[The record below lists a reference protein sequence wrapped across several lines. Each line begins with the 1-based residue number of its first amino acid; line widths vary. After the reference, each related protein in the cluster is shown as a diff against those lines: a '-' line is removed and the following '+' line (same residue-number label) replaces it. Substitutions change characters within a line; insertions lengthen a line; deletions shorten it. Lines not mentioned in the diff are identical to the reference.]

1 MRKHLFF
8 LPVVLWTLL
17 ALFLE
22 SSGVKA
28 SLMVWLLWLA
38 LLMAGGS
45 LLQKRNILGGFLGMI
60 PGLHMIYVSTCQAQQ
75 AFVAEGTIGI
85 LLVTFFLVSAITI
98 FFSEKK
104 TEQ

>member
-38 LLMAGGS
+38 LLMFGGM
-45 LLQKRNILGGFLGMI
+45 LLQKRNLFGGLLGMV
-60 PGLHMIYVSTCQAQQ
+60 PGLHMIYVGVFQAQH
-75 AFVAEGTIGI
+75 AFIAEKTIGV
-85 LLVTFFLVSAITI
+85 LLVTFFLISTITLYLQQR
-98 FFSEKK
+98 KA
-104 TEQ
+104 